1 MSAAAS
7 VPPSAPGWVALG
19 ELLVHSLQ
27 HFDRSE
33 LDRQPVALYSM
44 AGFARSRPELLDGS
58 SVHGKPVIVRPG
70 DVLLSRASTE
80 PRRAWVVV
88 DEAGRTP
95 LASGEWLV
103 VRSNAHDP
111 GYLRHLLVSNEFH
124 LRFLQAVAGTRQAN
138 AASARL
144 RAITLPVPPQPQQH
158 AIARLLDLADA
169 LRAKRRRALSALDA
183 LQSAWQEPA
192 FAQRCIAAEALEAT
206 MIASRARLDALIGVL
221 RDRAY
226 RGELMPL

>member
-1 MSAAAS
+1 
-7 VPPSAPGWVALG
+7 
-19 ELLVHSLQ
+19 
-27 HFDRSE
+27 
-33 LDRQPVALYSM
+33 M
-44 AGFARSRPELLDGS
+44 AGFARGRPDLLDS
-58 SVHGKPVIVRPG
+58 ASLHGKPAIVRAG

-103 VRSNAHDP
+103 VRSNMHDP

-124 LRFLQAVAGTRQAN
+124 LRFLQAMGGTRQAN

-144 RAITLPVPPQPQQH
+144 RAIELPAPPHPRQQ

-169 LRAKRRRALSALDA
+169 LRMKRRRALSALDA
-183 LQSAWQEPA
+183 LQVAWQDPA
-192 FAQRCIAAEALEAT
+192 LAQLRIAADGLEAT
-206 MIASRARLDALIGVL
+206 MIASRDRLDGLLGAL
-221 RDRAY
+221 RDSAFRA
-226 RGELMPL
+226 ELNAGGWTLR